1 MPIKSLDHFG
11 FLAPFYD
18 HVIHLESVEKI
29 IACADLPTSDLLLD
43 VGGGTGRVSG
53 ALKGMASS
61 RVVADLSLGM
71 LRQAAAKDGLQT
83 VCSHSEML
91 PFADE
96 TFGRILMVDALHH
109 VCDQSETA
117 QELWRV
123 LKRGGRIVL
132 EEPNI
137 HKFSIKLVALF
148 EKLALMRS
156 HFLSPEKIKELFRH
170 PNAHAY
176 IEQDGHNARVIIQK
190 KIEFEFDTSNY

>member
-29 IACADLPTSDLLLD
+29 IASAELPTSGPLLD

-53 ALKGMASS
+53 ALQGMASM
-61 RVVADLSLGM
+61 RIVADLSLGM
-71 LRQAAAKDGLQT
+71 LRQAAAKDGLLT
-83 VCSHSEML
+83 ICSHSEKL

-96 TFGRILMVDALHH
+96 TFGRIIMVDALHH
-109 VCDQSETA
+109 VCDQRETA

-123 LKRGGRIVL
+123 LKRGGRIML
-132 EEPNI
+132 EEPDI
-137 HKFSIKLVALF
+137 HKFSIKMVALF

-156 HFLSPEKIKELFRH
+156 HFLSPEKIASLFNYTDTQTH
-170 PNAHAY
+170 
-176 IEQDGHNARVIIQK
+176 IEQDGHNARVIVQK
-190 KIEFEFDTSNY
+190 A